1 MTNEYDLQA
10 ETFLKNTNTTF
21 TARLIGTYDHFGD
34 GVERDVYE
42 VTLRN
47 PKGSY
52 TFKFGDSIDRTTKRL
67 GTYKP
72 HFFRGSVYDLQRIQR
87 REKAKHK
94 SIKAYDVLSC
104 LTKYDPGSFM
114 DFCSEFDYGT
124 DSRKALKTYLA
135 VQEEYHN
142 VARLFT
148 EDEMEKLEEIQ

>member
-10 ETFLKNTNTTF
+10 ETFLKETGTIF

-52 TFKFGDSIDRTTKRL
+52 TFKFGDSIDRTMKRL

-87 REKAKHK
+87 HEKAKHK

-104 LTKYDPGSFM
+104 VTKYDPGSFE
-114 DFCSEFDYGT
+114 DFCWDLGYDP
-124 DSRKALKTYLA
+124 DSIKVLKTYLA

-142 VARLFT
+142 VAKLFT